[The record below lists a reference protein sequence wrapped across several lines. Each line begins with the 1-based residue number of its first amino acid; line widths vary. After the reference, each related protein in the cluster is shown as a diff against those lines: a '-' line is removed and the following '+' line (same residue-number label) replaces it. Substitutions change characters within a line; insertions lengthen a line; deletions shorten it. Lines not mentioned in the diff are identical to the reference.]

1 MLLKQKICYLQKI
14 TKHLSVVKKSLL
26 LVAIIYTIWL
36 TIVSLISLKSIP
48 NLGFSFDDKIYHLL
62 AYLVLAF
69 LWITYF
75 KHRKAKYLTLIVFS
89 STILFGV
96 VLELI
101 QHQLNPNR
109 TYDTYDL
116 IANCLG
122 VILGTL
128 IALKINVFK
137 LK

>member
-1 MLLKQKICYLQKI
+1 MLRKLVL
-14 TKHLSVVKKSLL
+14 LAAVV
-26 LVAIIYTIWL
+26 YTIVL
-36 TIVSLISLKSIP
+36 FIVSVISLSGIP
-48 NLGFSFDDKIYHLL
+48 SLGSSFDDKIYHLF
-62 AYLVLAF
+62 AYIILGF

-75 KHRKAKYLTLIVFS
+75 KPLQKNKLLIVVFVAVMA
-89 STILFGV
+89 FGV

-122 VILGTL
+122 VVIGTL
-128 IALKINVFK
+128 FANRISIIK

>member
-1 MLLKQKICYLQKI
+1 M
-14 TKHLSVVKKSLL
+14 VKKLLL
-26 LVAIIYTIWL
+26 LVAIIYSIWL
-36 TIVSLISLKSIP
+36 TVVSLINLNNVPSLGS
-48 NLGFSFDDKIYHLL
+48 SFDDKIYHLL

-75 KHRKAKYLTLIVFS
+75 KPSQKKNIIIIVFVCVL
-89 STILFGV
+89 LFGV

-101 QHQLNPNR
+101 QHRLNPNR
-109 TYDTYDL
+109 SYDSYDL

-128 IALKINVFK
+128 IALRINVFK